1 MKNLPAS
8 KTWEAVLK
16 DKPKNLGRTW
26 ERLHLILPLTIGQ
39 EKQMRS
45 WHGVRYVQ
53 ERLTEKR
60 PPAKYDPRNAHRAF
74 DFIDPT
80 WAPGV
85 TAGLLDNGVVEADA
99 LIVEPGDEP
108 EEDGPAPVP
117 EGALWVIIELQMNLT
132 QGEQRIPIRPHPPKM
147 KKTELPQFCPS
158 QYRAKSCKDIALTV
172 TSIQK
177 TPSMTETRLSS
188 RPMRDIAGRFLMTC
202 TIIASKIRG
211 GEEEGEAGWQ
221 ADFRGVRKDYSR
233 TDEHRSVVK
242 ELTVLKTSKTA
253 KNRTERLEQI
263 AAEGER
269 KPDLFFL
276 PNLRRNNFPPYYN
289 APGIHY
295 LADPDS
301 DPEDVDEI
309 EIVVLGQG
317 ISRSQPGSSRAQTP
331 AAEPEDES
339 HSDSKHDQ
347 DGGRESEVGNA
358 SSDNDLDGEIS
369 MEEDNG
375 DERVFNSEAH
385 RIHLKRCFASFMD
398 VVESPGGVHPKIV
411 KVLDT
416 AFDKMVKIGGD
427 IGKPAYLEGH

>member
-16 DKPKNLGRTW
+16 DKPKNLDERGSVALDSTRKTNALMAWCSICSRTADR
-26 ERLHLILPLTIGQ
+26 E
-39 EKQMRS
+39 EA
-45 WHGVRYVQ
+45 
-53 ERLTEKR
+53 
-60 PPAKYDPRNAHRAF
+60 PAKYDPRNAHRAF

-80 WAPGV
+80 RR
-85 TAGLLDNGVVEADA
+85 AGGRW
-99 LIVEPGDEP
+99 
-108 EEDGPAPVP
+108 PAPVP
-117 EGALWVIIELQMNLT
+117 EGTMVIIELQMNL
-132 QGEQRIPIRPHPPKM
+132 IRATSSKD
-147 KKTELPQFCPS
+147 EED
-158 QYRAKSCKDIALTV
+158 RATSILSISVSCKIMQRYRTHGHQHPENPFNDRNKAQLTAN
-172 TSIQK
+172 
-177 TPSMTETRLSS
+177 ERH
-188 RPMRDIAGRFLMTC
+188 RG
-202 TIIASKIRG
+202 G

-242 ELTVLKTSKTA
+242 ELTVLKTPRPQKIA
-253 KNRTERLEQI
+253 RKDLNRLQ
-263 AAEGER
+263 
-269 KPDLFFL
+269 
-276 PNLRRNNFPPYYN
+276 LRVN
-289 APGIHY
+289 
-295 LADPDS
+295 
-301 DPEDVDEI
+301 E
-309 EIVVLGQG
+309 
-317 ISRSQPGSSRAQTP
+317 SRTP

-375 DERVFNSEAH
+375 DER
-385 RIHLKRCFASFMD
+385 
-398 VVESPGGVHPKIV
+398 PGGVHPKIV